1 MEIQVSLHLSAYSYT
16 TFSHF
21 GMAVSF
27 SYLHHRAS
35 TSFSFNKTHCQR
47 SGRGGLGDPDAQN
60 YFIGHS
66 RFGFNRLIADLA
78 L

>member
-1 MEIQVSLHLSAYSYT
+1 MKIQVSLRLSAYSYT

-21 GMAVSF
+21 GIAVSF
-27 SYLHHRAS
+27 SYLHHKAS
-35 TSFSFNKTHCQR
+35 TSFNKTDCQR